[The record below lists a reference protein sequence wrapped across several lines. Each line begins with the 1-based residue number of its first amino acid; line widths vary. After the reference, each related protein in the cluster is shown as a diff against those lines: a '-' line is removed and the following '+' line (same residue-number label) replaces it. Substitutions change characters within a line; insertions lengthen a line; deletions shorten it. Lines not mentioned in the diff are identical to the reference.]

1 MKSPSYRPWPE
12 GNVSF
17 LRDEPLDLGRLVAA
31 VLAPDRGAVA
41 SFLGVV
47 RDHDRGKAVRRL
59 EYSAYGPMADL
70 ECGRIVGEA
79 RERWEAEVALEHR
92 IGTLEVGDAAV
103 AIAAAAPHRDAAFA
117 ACRYVI
123 EQVKRRVPIWKREH
137 YADGT
142 VGWVEPTTSSRRTGS
157 GAQPAVESAET
168 AGHNDWGV

>member
-1 MKSPSYRPWPE
+1 
-12 GNVSF
+12 VSF

-79 RERWEAEVALEHR
+79 RERWDAEVALEHR

>member
-1 MKSPSYRPWPE
+1 VSY
-12 GNVSF
+12 

-31 VLAPDRGAVA
+31 VLAPDRGAIA

-59 EYSAYGPMADL
+59 EYSAYGAMADL

-79 RERWEAEVALEHR
+79 RERWDAELALEHR
-92 IGTLEVGDAAV
+92 IGTLAVGDAAV

-123 EQVKRRVPIWKREH
+123 EQVKRRVPIWKREY

-142 VGWVEPTTSSRRTGS
+142 VGWVEPTTARRTGS
-157 GAQPAVESAET
+157 EPQPAAEPAET
-168 AGHNDWGV
+168 GGHTDWGV

>member
-1 MKSPSYRPWPE
+1 
-12 GNVSF
+12 VSF

-59 EYSAYGPMADL
+59 EYSAYGPMAEL

-79 RERWEAEVALEHR
+79 RERWDAEVALEHR
-92 IGTLEVGDAAV
+92 LGTLEVGDPSV

-142 VGWVEPTTSSRRTGS
+142 VGWVEPTTAARRTGS
-157 GAQPAVESAET
+157 EPQPAVEPAEA